1 MRLDQSARSDGLSYT
16 ATSYGYSTDS
26 TFSTST
32 GQWTSTGSE
41 SGTASG
47 GTSTSFSASAPFA
60 NSDGPGN
67 FISGTITAGG
77 SDWGTYDYN
86 EDRNLSWSS
95 TGAVWSPTSG
105 SGESSGGANA
115 NWGYSADN
123 GSWTDGAT
131 SGTWGESGGE
141 TYGMNYSASA
151 SVSSS
156 TGQWVQN
163 GSGSNAGDASATAGY
178 SFWYTGGASGSG
190 GGGAA
195 YSYDDGPLTSTLNGG
210 DNWSIGG
217 NPTGPTGPTQTSYS
231 SPSDVPGSVGE
242 MVTADGLTVPGGF
255 ENNNL
260 VYLPE
265 AVGPAAIDWVMSGW
279 VEPESTPSPGSVVDQ
294 SAPVPSLPSLS
305 PAASLV
311 DTVPGMGNVANPGY
325 AGTTGPANKPAQ
337 TAFANG
343 NIPGTPGSVASEAI
357 PDADAVFG
365 LDAVADVVPVTVAP
379 AIANEAAEG
388 ASAGADAPT
397 TGSLIGGDIAISHG
411 GGAAIKDLGLAMPN
425 SGAEIEPV
433 ANVPQGGGCFAAG
446 MLLSLGDGTAM
457 PIEEFATGGGVKAAD
472 QNDPEGPV
480 SIGKVVEV
488 FRHEPQPLMEVGV
501 AGDVIR
507 CTPNHPF
514 YVRGRGFISAEQLK
528 SGNQLRPPAAAAGT
542 RFLPSAAAA
551 TWSLFT
557 TSASP
562 ACTPISSASAPPTCS
577 STTKAVIRRLAV
589 YSYRI
594 QTAAAITRRRRR
606 QHPRRKRW
614 PRRHRPVPRQ
624 SLPMPSSALASN
636 SRRRCGRSSR
646 TSSRF

>member
-1 MRLDQSARSDGLSYT
+1 MYSARRCHFTQYAYLDDNGVWQNAATPSSDVTNGVDYLAASGDASWSLSGSGPLNSYAYGASGSNEIYGNSGSGTGST
-16 ATSYGYSTDS
+16 ASGSGSNSYDYQEFFSYSPASGGAWTPQSGSGSASGNGWASFSFSASGGYSALDSNWGVAAGGMVPAISGKSSGYSGTVNASGDAYASYGYSTQS
-26 TFSTST
+26 TFTSSS
-32 GQWTSTGSE
+32 GWTSTGSE

-231 SPSDVPGSVGE
+231 SPSDEPGSVGE
-242 MVTADGLTVPGGF
+242 MVTADGLTVPGSF

-265 AVGPAAIDWVMSGW
+265 AVGPAAIDWVMSSW

-343 NIPGTPGSVASEAI
+343 NIPVRRAASHRRR
-357 PDADAVFG
+357 FR
-365 LDAVADVVPVTVAP
+365 TR
-379 AIANEAAEG
+379 
-388 ASAGADAPT
+388 T
-397 TGSLIGGDIAISHG
+397 R
-411 GGAAIKDLGLAMPN
+411 
-425 SGAEIEPV
+425 
-433 ANVPQGGGCFAAG
+433 
-446 MLLSLGDGTAM
+446 SLGSM
-457 PIEEFATGGGVKAAD
+457 L
-472 QNDPEGPV
+472 
-480 SIGKVVEV
+480 S
-488 FRHEPQPLMEVGV
+488 RM
-501 AGDVIR
+501 
-507 CTPNHPF
+507 
-514 YVRGRGFISAEQLK
+514 S
-528 SGNQLRPPAAAAGT
+528 
-542 RFLPSAAAA
+542 
-551 TWSLFT
+551 
-557 TSASP
+557 SP
-562 ACTPISSASAPPTCS
+562 
-577 STTKAVIRRLAV
+577 
-589 YSYRI
+589 
-594 QTAAAITRRRRR
+594 
-606 QHPRRKRW
+606 
-614 PRRHRPVPRQ
+614 
-624 SLPMPSSALASN
+624 
-636 SRRRCGRSSR
+636 
-646 TSSRF
+646 